1 MTASCYSTTATPYH
15 GEVAQ
20 SYWQTLVRVA
30 EREGVE
36 RERINRILKN
46 GEASSPSILVEQY
59 IEVMKCGLTSCT
71 DFGLKVGRSVTPGS
85 YPVLGMTLL
94 SCQNLK
100 QVLEQ
105 VVRYESLN
113 HDLGTSRLDMG
124 DTDSA
129 YKWTPNPLYL
139 PDQTSVL
146 NFNIVVSVFAGI
158 RTFSPWLINQNI
170 PVKKLC
176 FMTPEPRNSSLYTA
190 FFDTDIQYNQPENS
204 VMVDSDVLAWPV
216 VNGDVASFD
225 ALTSHAEALLNA
237 RDSHRD
243 LVWQLKSSLPE
254 ALRRQAYRIEE
265 VAGQLN
271 MSARTLQRK
280 LKESDCSYQQLL
292 DDVRKQLAEF
302 YLAEAK
308 ISMSEIAFIVGYQEQ
323 SSFNHAF
330 KSWTGLSP
338 TAYREQ
344 KRSLKS

>member
-36 RERINRILKN
+36 REKIDSLLNR
-46 GEASSPSILVEQY
+46 GEAGTSSVLVEHY
-59 IEVMKCGLTSCT
+59 MSVMKLGLAHCD
-71 DFGLKVGRSVTPGS
+71 DFGLGVGRSVTPGS
-85 YPVLGMTLL
+85 YSVLGMTLL

-113 HDLGTSRLDMG
+113 HDLGTSRFDVG
-124 DTDSA
+124 TAESA
-129 YKWTPNPLYL
+129 YSWTPNPLYV
-139 PDQTSVL
+139 PDPMSHL
-146 NFNIVVSVFAGI
+146 SFNLVVSVFAGI
-158 RTFSPWLINQNI
+158 RTFSPWLINKNI
-170 PVKKLC
+170 PIKKLS
-176 FMTPEPRNSSLYTA
+176 FTAPEPSNTSLYA
-190 FFDTDIQYNQPENS
+190 SFFDTDIQYNQPVNS
-204 VMVDSDVLAWPV
+204 VLVDSEVLAWPV

-237 RDSHRD
+237 RDSHKD

-254 ALRRQAYRIEE
+254 ALRKQAYRIEE
-265 VAGQLN
+265 VANQLN
-271 MSARTLQRK
+271 MSVRTLQRK

-292 DDVRKQLAEF
+292 DDVRRQLAEF
-302 YLAEAK
+302 YLSEAR
-308 ISMSEIAFIVGYQEQ
+308 ISMSEIAFLVGYQEQ

-330 KSWTGLSP
+330 KSWSGLSP
-338 TAYREQ
+338 TAYRELN
-344 KRSLKS
+344 KGLSK